1 MFGKKILIMIFILF
15 FVCGF
20 AGYSLNALARTLLG
34 IREGEVLAITL
45 GDMVN
50 LEQGW
55 TEETQQSFYFTDQG
69 SRLMPYSWFLALEQ
83 ASSQQLF
90 RSDENINAFRY
101 LPAKPSKLNPDGL
114 PIGFVKDVDS
124 NGHEWVGFNC
134 ALCHTGQISY
144 QGTAIRID
152 GGPTLGDIESFQI
165 RLVDALYATYENEQK
180 FARFA
185 KKMLGSQANSDD
197 LAKLRGTL
205 LAQTQKLDKYRKINY
220 DYSNQDHYG
229 FARVDAVGAIFNQVM
244 VTFNDLP
251 ENARPSDA
259 PVSYPFIWGTH
270 QSDVVQWPGFTP
282 NGPLELGTLIRNA
295 GEVLGTFGT
304 IDIPENQGLTG
315 LLQKGLPVYDSSV
328 KIDNLGKIE
337 AWVAELRSPRWPEE
351 YLPAINQELA
361 ERGKVLYDQYC
372 LRCHTVISSQYQAL
386 PYQAKLIPLAEV
398 KTDPKELENLA
409 RKLQAGKYE
418 GRLGMIP
425 YLEQIPAETSAL
437 NPLLNATMGA
447 LAKHPLAT
455 IKAAGFEMS
464 NSVDSIEEV
473 SKLRGLFSK
482 YGAIS
487 KASQISSLKNAK
499 KAAKQ
504 RVYKARPL
512 NGIWATA
519 PYLHNG
525 SVPNLYELL
534 LPQEERSEVFY
545 VGNREF
551 DPVKVGYVS
560 NAEVSDISLFE
571 FDTSLEGNSNHG
583 HEYGVN
589 LTDDQK
595 WELVEYLKTL

>member
-1 MFGKKILIMIFILF
+1 MFVKKVLIMIFILF
-15 FVCGF
+15 LISGF
-20 AGYSLNALARTLLG
+20 ARYFLNL
-34 IREGEVLAITL
+34 LAITEGEALANTL
-45 GDMVN
+45 GNVIN

-55 TEETQQSFYFTDQG
+55 TEEIQQSFYFKDQG
-69 SRLMPYSWFLALEQ
+69 SRLMPYPWFLALEQ
-83 ASSQQLF
+83 ASSQKLF
-90 RSDENINAFRY
+90 RSDENINALRY
-101 LPAKPSKLNPDGL
+101 LPARPSKLNPDAL

-124 NGHEWVGFNC
+124 KGQEWVGFTC

-144 QGTAIRID
+144 RGTDIRID
-152 GGPTLGDIESFQI
+152 GAPTLGDIESFQI
-165 RLVDALYATYENEQK
+165 RLVDALYATYEDEQK

-185 KKMLGSQANSDD
+185 KKVLGSQANSDD
-197 LAKLRGTL
+197 LVKLRGTL
-205 LAQTQKLDKYRKINY
+205 LAQTQKLDNYRKINY
-220 DYSNQDHYG
+220 DYPNQAHYG

-304 IDIPENQGLTG
+304 IDIPENKGLTG
-315 LLQKGLPVYDSSV
+315 ILEKGLPAYDSSV

-337 AWVAELRSPRWPEE
+337 AWVAQLNSPEWPEE

-361 ERGKVLYDQYC
+361 QRGKFLYDQYC
-372 LRCHTVISSQYQAL
+372 LRCHTVISRQDQAL
-386 PYQAKLIPLAEV
+386 PYKARLIPLAEV
-398 KTDPKELENLA
+398 KTDPKELENLL
-409 RKLQAGKYE
+409 RKLEAGKYE

-425 YLEQIPAETSAL
+425 DLEQIPAQTTAL
-437 NPLLNATMGA
+437 NPLLNATIGV
-447 LAKHPLAT
+447 LAKQPLAT

-464 NSVDSIEEV
+464 DSVKSIEEV
-473 SKLRGLFSK
+473 SQLKGFLSK
-482 YGAIS
+482 YKAIA

-499 KAAKQ
+499 KAVNKRA
-504 RVYKARPL
+504 YKARPL

-534 LPQEERSEVFY
+534 LPQEDRSAVFY

-560 NAEVSDISLFE
+560 NPEISDISLFE
-571 FDTSLEGNSNHG
+571 FDTSLEGNYNYG